1 MKITGITRGN
11 AFVIWLLTHNGRH
24 LSGAPGFH
32 RRRQVRVVTQVE
44 KWLLLMMI
52 GRTIS
57 IWGRRWK
64 RDPRKFD
71 LLF

>member
-11 AFVIWLLTHNGRH
+11 AFVIWLLTPNSRH

-44 KWLLLMMI
+44 NGCSYDDWSYYLHLGSPLEARPGKV
-52 GRTIS
+52 
-57 IWGRRWK
+57 
-64 RDPRKFD
+64 
-71 LLF
+71 